1 MTLPPPSSGSG
12 SSNGV
17 DHQSELNRINGLMAE
32 LQGMAEARNVS
43 VEDLV
48 DQVDRHV
55 HRIQR
60 PQHEPHRNPLTLQHI
75 PASTST
81 EPRRAAENY
90 ISQAN
95 ALQERIQNLNTTRH
109 LPYELGTLP
118 APFDSVHP
126 GWLSDPRGFEY
137 HATRI
142 GGVAFGRMV
151 GNAERLLTATV
162 QEIAERERTG
172 ASAPCTASDPES
184 SDPGNDDTEDDTTLA
199 DVDPDSPLTHAPE
212 SSEAEGAATTTNP
225 PQSQT
230 PSFPD
235 PSSVLPDDLLDA
247 SFDDFFDSLFAQNGP
262 ATTGSSS
269 SAAGPCTDRLRPN
282 AQTSSTTSTGTGLPK
297 RTHNPPTANGLAN
310 SEAALGSN
318 NARSAGGVEV
328 ARPHSAQRVSTA
340 PQSTGQG
347 IQNET
352 LAPATPH
359 PQAQAQP
366 PALAQPAQTQ
376 SQTMGLPQRQHQHQ
390 SLQDVREFQEA
401 ADSPPPDIPV
411 QAANAAQSN
420 GPAPENLQGFSDPR
434 GPPLHDDQK
443 WNHQMQEHPNMV
455 FLENFNNQWMSIDE
469 RSQYLY
475 VLGQVGPQ
483 TFTIRVDFRN
493 VATLSVSPRA
503 ARSMH
508 QASLTSEHGHRRFP
522 SLRNRHAHGLLRGP
536 TLPHQ

>member
-1 MTLPPPSSGSG
+1 MTPPPPSAGSG
-12 SSNGV
+12 NCNGV
-17 DHQSELNRINGLMAE
+17 DHQSEVDRILGFMAE

-43 VEDLV
+43 IEDLV
-48 DQVDRHV
+48 AQVDRHV
-55 HRIQR
+55 HQAQR
-60 PQHEPHRNPLTLQHI
+60 PQHEPHRNPPTLQHI
-75 PASTST
+75 PASTTT

-95 ALQERIQNLNTTRH
+95 ALQERIQNLTTRH
-109 LPYELGTLP
+109 LANELGTLP

-126 GWLSDPRGFEY
+126 RWLSDPRGFEY

-142 GGVAFGRMV
+142 GGIAFGRMV

-212 SSEAEGAATTTNP
+212 SSESEGPATTTNP
-225 PQSQT
+225 SQSQT

-235 PSSVLPDDLLDA
+235 PSSVLPDDLFDP
-247 SFDDFFDSLFAQNGP
+247 SFDAFFDRLFAQNGP

-269 SAAGPCTDRLRPN
+269 SAAGPSTDRLRPN
-282 AQTSSTTSTGTGLPK
+282 AQTQTSSATSTGTGLPK
-297 RTHNPPTANGLAN
+297 PTQDPFTADGLAN
-310 SEAALGSN
+310 SEAALRSN
-318 NARSAGGVEV
+318 NARGQSVQRSADGIAV
-328 ARPHSAQRVSTA
+328 ALPPSANRASTGL
-340 PQSTGQG
+340 QSTGQG
-347 IQNET
+347 VPSRA

-359 PQAQAQP
+359 SQNQVQLE
-366 PALAQPAQTQ
+366 ALSQPAQTQ
-376 SQTMGLPQRQHQHQ
+376 SQTMGLPLGQLQHQ
-390 SLQDVREFQEA
+390 SLQDARGSQAPA
-401 ADSPPPDIPV
+401 ASPPPDMPV
-411 QAANAAQSN
+411 QAANAAQLN
-420 GPAPENLQGFSDPR
+420 GAAPGHLPGFSNPR
-434 GPPLHDDQK
+434 GPPLHEDQK

-455 FLENFNNQWMSIDE
+455 FLESFNNQWMSIDE

-493 VATLSVSPRA
+493 VATLRVSPRA

-508 QASLTSEHGHRRFP
+508 QA
-522 SLRNRHAHGLLRGP
+522 
-536 TLPHQ
+536 